1 MSAGSIVIISSIAT
15 MTSGY
20 FGFDLLNVKSLRAD
34 NMAMENSALKVK
46 LSTLDHKLIAL
57 QNTMLDLGRSD
68 RELRTSVGMQNI
80 SSDVRKVG
88 IGGTEINKDYG
99 MSPDANKM
107 ISTASSALDAL
118 DREARLQQE
127 SYSGIL
133 SKYKRNQDMF
143 LHIPAIDPIRYGTM
157 TDGFGIR
164 FHPILHMRLMHEGI
178 DIVVGYGTPVH
189 STGDGVISYVGRRGG
204 YGNVVEI
211 SHGYGY
217 TTLYG
222 HLSKALV
229 KAGQKIVR
237 GQVIA
242 LSGDSGLSTG
252 PHLHYEVRKNGVH
265 VDPAGYFFNG
275 KEYGAAALYG
285 AQSGN

>member
-1 MSAGSIVIISSIAT
+1 
-15 MTSGY
+15 
-20 FGFDLLNVKSLRAD
+20 
-34 NMAMENSALKVK
+34 MAMENSALKVK

-127 SYSGIL
+127 SYSEIL
-133 SKYKRNQDMF
+133 SKYKKNQDMF
-143 LHIPAIDPIRYGTM
+143 LHLPAIDPIRFGTM